1 VTNETAEDAAGQ
13 GPSGDGA
20 SEAHPVGWRRSP
32 TSSVVQFAVDPHAE
46 HPPFE
51 QLKSRV
57 IGGIASG
64 ELIAGTKLPTVRALA
79 TELGIAPNTVAR
91 AYRELEA
98 DGLIETRGR
107 NGTVI
112 KAAADDPAALAQL
125 AAQEYAA
132 RVRELGV
139 GSGAAVEYVRTAL
152 GGPKV
157 VE

>member
-1 VTNETAEDAAGQ
+1 MSDRPGGTQSVGDEGAA
-13 GPSGDGA
+13 
-20 SEAHPVGWRRSP
+20 AHPVGWRRSP
-32 TSSVVQFAVDPHAE
+32 TSSVVQFVVDPEGE

-51 QLKSRV
+51 QLKAQV
-57 IGGIASG
+57 IGGIAAG

-107 NGTVI
+107 NGTLV
-112 KAAADDPAALAQL
+112 KGKADDPSALAQL

-132 RVRELGV
+132 RARELGV
-139 GSGAAVEYVRTAL
+139 GAEAAVEYVRAAL
-152 GGPKV
+152 K
-157 VE
+157 